1 MVLPKNV
8 SLHFIKTYIP
18 LNYLTVE
25 NLSKTYG
32 EKVLFQDLSL
42 QISQGEK
49 IAIVARNGS
58 GKSTLLR
65 VLAGEEQGEGERA
78 SISFKKGINVGFL
91 KQEPDIDKSLS
102 ILDAIYYSDNP
113 ILQLIKDYNEV
124 ILDPSRLDE
133 LEKLS
138 MGMDDHNAW
147 DMDAKIKSVLSHLN
161 ITDLDKVLDT
171 MSGGQLKRLALAKQ
185 IIDEPDFLIL
195 DEPTNHLDIDM
206 IEWLEEYLQQ
216 RHITLLMVTHD
227 RYFLERVCDTILELE
242 QGVIYRHKGNYAQF
256 LERKAIRETNDG
268 VVLNKANKLLK
279 KELEWVRRMPQ
290 ARTTK
295 SKSRTDAFHKLKDS
309 LYGKKHQEDLQI
321 EIKGQRMGSKIVEL
335 QYISK
340 SYGDLKILEDFHYK
354 FKKNEKVGIVGPN
367 GVGKSTLLKMI
378 LGEVKPDAGKVVIGS
393 TIAFGNYSQDGLQLE
408 VDMRVID
415 VVREVAEYIPLDGG
429 GKLTAT
435 GLLERFLFSKKQQ
448 QVYAS
453 KLSGGEKRRLFLLTI
468 LMTNPNFL
476 ILDEPTNDLDI
487 VTLNILEDFLMIFP
501 GCVLIVTHDRY
512 FMDKVVDHIFVFE
525 GDGKVKDFNGN
536 YSEYKERYDSSPLK
550 IETSKENK
558 KKEVEEAPASDEPEK
573 RKLTYEE
580 RKVFSRLEKEIAKL
594 EERKKEIHELFLDLT
609 KTPEELT
616 VLTKELGTLQDTLDD
631 REEKW
636 MEMADFV

>member
-1 MVLPKNV
+1 M
-8 SLHFIKTYIP
+8 
-18 LNYLTVE
+18 NYLTVE
-25 NLSKTYG
+25 NVSKTYG
-32 EKVLFQDLSL
+32 EKVLFSNISL
-42 QISQGEK
+42 QINQGEK

-78 SISFKKGINVGFL
+78 SINFKRGINVGFL

-102 ILDAIYYSDNP
+102 ILDAIYVSDNP
-113 ILQLIKDYNEV
+113 ILGLIKDYNEV
-124 ILDPSRLDE
+124 ILDPARLDE

-147 DMDAKIKSVLSHLN
+147 DMDAKIKAVLSHLN
-161 ITDLDKVLDT
+161 IIDLDKVLAT

-216 RHITLLMVTHD
+216 KHITLLMVTHD

-242 QGVIYRHKGNYAQF
+242 NGVIYKHKGNYAQF

-268 VVLNKANKLLK
+268 VVLNKSNKLLK

-295 SKSRTDAFHKLKDS
+295 SKSRTDAFYKLKES
-309 LYGKKHQEDLQI
+309 LYGKKKQENLQI

-340 SYGDLKILEDFHYK
+340 AYGDLKILEDFHYK

-378 LGEVKPDAGKVVIGS
+378 LGQIKPDAGKVVIGS
-393 TIAFGNYSQDGLQLE
+393 TIKFGNYSQEGLKLE

-415 VVREVAEYIPLDGG
+415 VVRDVAEYIPLDGG

-453 KLSGGEKRRLFLLTI
+453 KLSGGERRRLFLLTI

-487 VTLNILEDFLMIFP
+487 VTLNILEEFLMDFP

-512 FMDKVVDHIFVFE
+512 FMDKVVDHVFVFE

-536 YSEYKERYDSSPLK
+536 YSEYKERFEVSPFK
-550 IETSKENK
+550 SESEKPKKNAEKKAKSKE
-558 KKEVEEAPASDEPEK
+558 EEGADAP

-580 RKVFSRLEKEIAKL
+580 RKVFAKLEKEILKL
-594 EERKKEIHELFLDLT
+594 EERKKEIHALFLDTT
-609 KTPEELT
+609 KTPDELT
-616 VLTKELGTLQDTLDD
+616 DLTKELDALQDKLDD
-631 REEKW
+631 REGKW

>member
-1 MVLPKNV
+1 M
-8 SLHFIKTYIP
+8 
-18 LNYLTVE
+18 NYLTVE
-25 NLSKTYG
+25 NVSKSYG
-32 EKVLFQDLSL
+32 EKVLFSNLSL
-42 QISQGEK
+42 QINQGQK
-49 IAIVARNGS
+49 VAIVARNGS

-78 SISFKKGINVGFL
+78 SIAFKRGIKVGFL
-91 KQEPDIDKSLS
+91 NQEPDMDKSHTV
-102 ILDAIYYSDNP
+102 LDAVYASDNP
-113 ILQLIKDYNEV
+113 ILGLIKDYNEV
-124 ILDPSRLDE
+124 IQDPDRLEE

-138 MGMDDHNAW
+138 MRMDDANAW
-147 DMDAKIKSVLSHLN
+147 DMNAKIQTTLSHLN
-161 ITDLDKVLDT
+161 IKDLDKVLGT
-171 MSGGQLKRLALAKQ
+171 MSGGQLKRLSLAKQ

-206 IEWLEEYLQQ
+206 IEWLEEYLKQN
-216 RHITLLMVTHD
+216 HLTILMVTHD

-242 QGVIYRHKGNYAQF
+242 QGKVYKHKGNYAQF
-256 LERKAIRETNDG
+256 LERKAAREANDS
-268 VVLNKANKLLK
+268 VVFDKSKKLLA

-295 SKSRTDAFHKLKDS
+295 SKSRTDAFYKLKES
-309 LYGKKHQEDLQI
+309 LYGKKKVENLQI

-335 QYISK
+335 QYVSK
-340 SYGDLKILEDFHYK
+340 SYGDLKLIDDFHYK

-367 GVGKSTLLKMI
+367 GAGKSTLLKLI
-378 LGEVKPDAGKVVIGS
+378 LGQIKPDAGKIVIGS
-393 TIAFGNYSQDGLQLE
+393 TIAFGNYSQSGLELE
-408 VDMRVID
+408 VDKRVID
-415 VVREVAEYIPLDGG
+415 VVRDVAEYIPLGKG
-429 GKLTAT
+429 QKLTAT

-453 KLSGGEKRRLFLLTI
+453 KLSGGERRRLFLLTV

-487 VTLNILEDFLMIFP
+487 ITLNILEEFLMDFP

-525 GDGKVKDFNGN
+525 GDGKVKDYNGN
-536 YSEYKERYDSSPLK
+536 YTEYRAKFNTSPFKSESSK
-550 IETSKENK
+550 AEKSKEQK
-558 KKEVEEAPASDEPEK
+558 ADKKEEGEK

-580 RKVFSRLEKEIAKL
+580 RKVFSRLEKEIEKL
-594 EERKKEIHELFLDLT
+594 EKRKEEIHELFLDT
-609 KTPEELT
+609 SKTPEELT
-616 VLTKELGTLQDTLDD
+616 ELTKELDALQEKLDD

>member
-1 MVLPKNV
+1 M
-8 SLHFIKTYIP
+8 IP
-18 LNYLTVE
+18 NIFLLNYLTVE
-25 NLSKTYG
+25 NVSKTYG
-32 EKVLFQDLSL
+32 EKVLFSDLSL
-42 QISQGEK
+42 QINQGQK
-49 IAIVARNGS
+49 VAIVARNGS

-78 SISFKKGINVGFL
+78 SIAFKKGIKVGFL
-91 KQEPDIDKSLS
+91 KQEPEMDKSHTVLM
-102 ILDAIYYSDNP
+102 AIYDSNNP
-113 ILQLIKDYNEV
+113 LLQVIKNYNEV
-124 ILDPSRLDE
+124 VQDPDRLDE

-138 MGMDDHNAW
+138 MQMDDANAW
-147 DMDAKIKSVLSHLN
+147 GMDAKIKTILSHLN
-161 ITDLDKVLDT
+161 INDLDKVLGT
-171 MSGGQLKRLALAKQ
+171 MSGGQLKRLSLAKQ

-216 RHITLLMVTHD
+216 SHLTLLMVTHD

-242 QGVIYRHKGNYAQF
+242 QGKIYKHKGNYAQF
-256 LERKAIRETNDG
+256 LERKAAREANDA
-268 VVLNKANKLLK
+268 VVYDKSMKLLK

-295 SKSRTDAFHKLKDS
+295 SKSRTDAFYKLKES
-309 LYGKKHQEDLQI
+309 LYGKKKQQNMQI
-321 EIKGQRMGSKIVEL
+321 DIKGQRMGSKIVEL

-340 SYGDLKILEDFHYK
+340 AYGDLKILDNFHYK

-378 LGEVKPDAGKVVIGS
+378 LGEVKPDAGKIVIGS
-393 TIAFGNYSQDGLQLE
+393 TIAFGNYSQVGLQLE
-408 VDMRVID
+408 VDKRVID
-415 VVREVAEYIPLDGG
+415 VVRDVAEYIPLDGG

-453 KLSGGEKRRLFLLTI
+453 QLSGGERRRLFLLTI

-487 VTLNILEDFLMIFP
+487 ITLNILEEFLMDFP

-512 FMDKVVDHIFVFE
+512 FMDKVVDHVFVFE
-525 GDGKVKDFNGN
+525 GEGKVKDFNGN
-536 YSEYKERYDSSPLK
+536 YTEYRARFNTSPFKVQPTKEDKKEKPKADSSDQ
-550 IETSKENK
+550 E
-558 KKEVEEAPASDEPEK
+558 PAK

-580 RKVFSRLEKEIAKL
+580 RKVFSRLEKEIEKL
-594 EERKKEIHELFLDLT
+594 EKRKAEIHELFMDT
-609 KTPEELT
+609 SKTPEELT
-616 VLTKELGTLQDTLDD
+616 ELTKELNTLQEKLDD

>member
-1 MVLPKNV
+1 
-8 SLHFIKTYIP
+8 

-25 NLSKTYG
+25 NLSKSYG
-32 EKVLFQDLSL
+32 EKMLFSNISL
-42 QISQGEK
+42 QINQGDK

-65 VLAGEEQGEGERA
+65 VLAGEEQGEGEQA
-78 SISFKKGINVGFL
+78 SIQFKKGINVGFL

-113 ILQLIKDYNEV
+113 VLQLIKDYNEV
-124 ILDPSRLDE
+124 ILDPTRLDE

-147 DMDAKIKSVLSHLN
+147 DMDAKIKAVLSHLN
-161 ITDLDKVLDT
+161 ITNLDKVLDT

-242 QGVIYRHKGNYAQF
+242 QGVIYKHKGNYAQF

-295 SKSRTDAFHKLKDS
+295 SKSRTDAFYKLKES
-309 LYGKKHQEDLQI
+309 LYGKKKQEDLQI

-335 QYISK
+335 QYVSK

-354 FKKNEKVGIVGPN
+354 FRKNEKVGIVGPN

-378 LGEVKPDAGKVVIGS
+378 LGEVRPDAGKVVIGS
-393 TIAFGNYSQDGLQLE
+393 TIVFGNYSQDGLQLE
-408 VDMRVID
+408 VDKRVID
-415 VVREVAEYIPLDGG
+415 VVRDVAEYIPLDGG

-453 KLSGGEKRRLFLLTI
+453 KLSGGERRRLFLLTV

-512 FMDKVVDHIFVFE
+512 FMDKVVDHVFVFE

-536 YSEYKERYDSSPLK
+536 YTEYKERF
-550 IETSKENK
+550 ETSPFKAEHEKPKKNSEKKTNENK
-558 KKEVEEAPASDEPEK
+558 ESSNTDEPEK

-580 RKVFSRLEKEIAKL
+580 RKVFARLEKEILKL
-594 EERKKEIHELFLDLT
+594 EERKKAIHELFLDQT
-609 KTPEELT
+609 KSPEELT
-616 VLTKELGTLQDTLDD
+616 DLTKELDALQETLDD

-636 MEMADFV
+636 MEMADYV

>member
-1 MVLPKNV
+1 M
-8 SLHFIKTYIP
+8 
-18 LNYLTVE
+18 NYLTVE

-78 SISFKKGINVGFL
+78 SINFKKGINVGFL

-161 ITDLDKVLDT
+161 IIDLDKVLDT

-295 SKSRTDAFHKLKDS
+295 SKSRTDAFYKLKES
-309 LYGKKHQEDLQI
+309 LYGKKQQEDLQI

-335 QYISK
+335 QYVSK

-378 LGEVKPDAGKVVIGS
+378 LGQVKPDSGKVVIGS

-453 KLSGGEKRRLFLLTI
+453 KLSGGERRRLFLLTI

-487 VTLNILEDFLMIFP
+487 VTLNILEDFLMVFP

-512 FMDKVVDHIFVFE
+512 FMDKVVDHVFVFE

-536 YSEYKERYDSSPLK
+536 YSEYKERF
-550 IETSKENK
+550 ETSPFKSETPKEDK
-558 KKEVEEAPASDEPEK
+558 KADVEEAPVSDEPEK

-580 RKVFSRLEKEIAKL
+580 RKVFSRLEKEISKL
-594 EERKKEIHELFLDLT
+594 EERKKEIHELFLDTT

-616 VLTKELGTLQDTLDD
+616 DLTKELGALQDTLDD

-636 MEMADFV
+636 MEMVDFV

>member
-1 MVLPKNV
+1 
-8 SLHFIKTYIP
+8 

-25 NLSKTYG
+25 NVSKTYG
-32 EKVLFQDLSL
+32 EKVLFADLSL
-42 QISQGEK
+42 QINQGEK
-49 IAIVARNGS
+49 VAIVARNGS

-78 SISFKKGINVGFL
+78 SITFRRGIHVGFL
-91 KQEPDIDKSLS
+91 KQEPEMDKTHTV
-102 ILDAIYYSDNP
+102 LDAVYASDNP
-113 ILQLIKDYNEV
+113 ILGLIKDYNEV
-124 ILDPSRLDE
+124 IQDPARIDE

-138 MGMDDHNAW
+138 MRMDDANAW
-147 DMDAKIKSVLSHLN
+147 DMDAKIKTILSHLN
-161 ITDLDKVLDT
+161 ITDLEKVLDT

-216 RHITLLMVTHD
+216 GHLTLLMVTHD

-242 QGVIYRHKGNYAQF
+242 QGGIYKHKGNYAQF
-256 LERKAIRETNDG
+256 LERKAAREANDA
-268 VVLNKANKLLK
+268 VVFDKSTKLLA

-295 SKSRTDAFHKLKDS
+295 SKSRTDAFYKLKES
-309 LYGKKHQEDLQI
+309 LYGKKKIENLQI
-321 EIKGQRMGSKIVEL
+321 DIKGQRMGSKIVEL
-335 QYISK
+335 QYVSK
-340 SYGDLKILEDFHYK
+340 SYGDLKLIENFHYK

-367 GVGKSTLLKMI
+367 GAGKSTLLKMI
-378 LGEVKPDAGKVVIGS
+378 LGQLKPDSGKIVIGS
-393 TIAFGNYSQDGLQLE
+393 TIAFGNYSQTGLQLE
-408 VDMRVID
+408 VDKRVID
-415 VVREVAEYIPLDGG
+415 VVRDVAEYIPLDK

-453 KLSGGEKRRLFLLTI
+453 QLSGGERRRLFLLTI

-487 VTLNILEDFLMIFP
+487 VTLNILEEFLMDFP

-512 FMDKVVDHIFVFE
+512 FMDKVVDHVFVFE
-525 GDGKVKDFNGN
+525 GDGKIKDFNGN
-536 YSEYKERYDSSPLK
+536 YTEYRARFNTSPFKAESVKPEKES
-550 IETSKENK
+550 K
-558 KKEVEEAPASDEPEK
+558 KKQAADPENTE

-580 RKVFSRLEKEIAKL
+580 RKEFSKLEKQIFKL
-594 EERKKEIHELFLDLT
+594 EERKKQIHELFTDT
-609 KTPEELT
+609 SKTPEELT
-616 VLTKELGTLQDTLDD
+616 DLSKELNELQEKLDD
-631 REEKW
+631 AEGRW